1 MKKLVL
7 VIVIM
12 GTTMMASEGIVL
24 YKKKCVMC
32 HGVNGE
38 KNAFG
43 KSDIIADWDAA
54 KIEEALNGYKAGRRN
69 VHGMGSD
76 HKAHLSAY
84 SAEDI
89 KAVAA
94 YVASFK

>member
-1 MKKLVL
+1 
-7 VIVIM
+7 M
-12 GTTMMASEGIVL
+12 GVEGITL

-32 HGVNGE
+32 HGVNAE

-43 KSDIIADWDAA
+43 KSNIIAGWDAT
-54 KIEEALNGYKAGRRN
+54 KIEEALNGYKAGNRN
-69 VHGMGSD
+69 IHGMGHE

-84 SAEDI
+84 SYEDI

-94 YVASFK
+94 YISTLK